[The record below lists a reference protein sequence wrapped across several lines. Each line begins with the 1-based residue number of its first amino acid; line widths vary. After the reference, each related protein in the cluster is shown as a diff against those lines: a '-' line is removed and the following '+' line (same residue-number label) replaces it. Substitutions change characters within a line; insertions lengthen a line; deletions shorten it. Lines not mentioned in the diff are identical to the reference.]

1 MTLYVYQTPEGRP
14 EMSPDEGTYSVME
27 LHREHLQRYVF
38 QTSQGAIILRR
49 MPYRLQKR
57 IDATRYIIWSE
68 LRGME
73 AEVAELAAGLRDL
86 PQEQWDKDAV
96 RRINELRVQIS
107 MHDMTALGVIVA
119 PCLANMDRFEDLYES
134 LTEDEQMTL
143 DILVQEL
150 GRIRDPKEV
159 DGMQEII
166 AQQYGVRLMTE
177 AELEMMTVSQFAYH
191 VSRIAAER
199 EAIARREREIEAAMG
214 IQRVG

>member
-1 MTLYVYQTPEGRP
+1 MTLYVYNSVKGEPAD
-14 EMSPDEGTYSVME
+14 SPDAGTYSVLE

-57 IDATRYIIWSE
+57 IDATRYAVWPK
-68 LRGME
+68 LREME
-73 AEVAELAAGLRDL
+73 AEISDLAEGLRDL
-86 PQEQWDKDAV
+86 PQDQWDMDAV
-96 RRINELRVQIS
+96 RRINELRVQVS

-119 PCLANMDRFEDLYES
+119 PCLADMDEFESLYSS

-159 DGMQEII
+159 DGMPEII
-166 AQQYGVRLMTE
+166 AKEYGVRLMTE
-177 AELEMMTVSQFAYH
+177 EELEMMTVSQYAYH
-191 VSRIAAER
+191 ISRIAAER